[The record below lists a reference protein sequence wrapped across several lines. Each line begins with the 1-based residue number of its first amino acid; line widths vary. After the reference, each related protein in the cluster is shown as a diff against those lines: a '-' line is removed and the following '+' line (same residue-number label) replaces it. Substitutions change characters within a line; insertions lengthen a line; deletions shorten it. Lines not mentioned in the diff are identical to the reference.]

1 MEQAEAGV
9 PVNVRK
15 DMAEPEN
22 AKSRMPGAKPGRLAT
37 LSVVMPCLNEQDN
50 VASAIQRTIAA
61 FDRHDIEGE
70 IVVINDGSTDDTA
83 VVVRKLAERY
93 SNVRLIEH
101 ARPMGIGFS
110 FWDGVQNARNDF
122 VTMFPGDD
130 ENDPDDALLYYYLT
144 RDVDIIVPFIHN
156 VEVRSI
162 WRRVISSSYRFVINM
177 SFGMNLNYT
186 NGTVVYNRAILD
198 SVMLKSSGFLYQA
211 ELLIKLIRAG
221 YLYAETPHFL
231 SRRGSG
237 KTKALTLKSLLQ
249 VTRGYFRL
257 IWEIH
262 VLRRTG
268 FADAPID
275 PHSATSRRMRGQT
288 TGS

>member
-1 MEQAEAGV
+1 MEQAEAGA

-15 DMAEPEN
+15 NMAEPEN
-22 AKSRMPGAKPGRLAT
+22 AKSRTPAAGPGRLAT

-50 VASAIQRTIAA
+50 VAAAIQRTLAA
-61 FDRHDIEGE
+61 FDRHGIEGE
-70 IVVINDGSTDDTA
+70 IVVINDGSTDNTA
-83 VVVRKLAERY
+83 GVVRALPGHHP
-93 SNVRLIEH
+93 NVRLIEH

-144 RDVDIIVPFIHN
+144 RDVDIVVPFIHN

-162 WRRVISSSYRFVINM
+162 WRRVISSSYRFIINM

-186 NGTVVYNRAILD
+186 NGTVIYNRSILD
-198 SVMLKSSGFLYQA
+198 GVTLKSSGFLYQA

-237 KTKALTLKSLLQ
+237 KTKALTIKSFLQ
-249 VTRGYFRL
+249 ITRGYLRL

-268 FADAPID
+268 FANVPID
-275 PHSATSRRMRGQT
+275 PRSATSRRMRGQT
-288 TGS
+288 KGD